1 MFLQAPKSMKTVTIA
16 AWYMSV
22 AIGNLIVILVAQTK
36 IFESRVI
43 QRKIYI
49 YCIVIN
55 DGHIGNFEIL
65 PRLIK
70 ATLHF

>member
-1 MFLQAPKSMKTVTIA
+1 MKTVTIA

-22 AIGNLIVILVAQTK
+22 AIGNLVVILVAQTK

-49 YCIVIN
+49 YCTIIN

-65 PRLIK
+65 PQLIEV
-70 ATLHF
+70 TLHF